1 MKTKSKIKRLIIF
14 NLFIIFFLIFPVVGK
29 AEKNLV
35 NSLNIL
41 GMQVLDKNV
50 LDNIR
55 GGATRFA
62 LQFVNSDKI
71 ILWDENSKV
80 ASNQLE
86 ILTGSNS
93 NVSIFKIM
101 IFGK

>member
-1 MKTKSKIKRLIIF
+1 MKTKSKIKKLIIL

-35 NSLNIL
+35 NNLNIL

-55 GGATRFA
+55 GGGKSSP
-62 LQFVNSDKI
+62 LQFINSDKI
-71 ILWDENSKV
+71 ILWDENSEV
-80 ASNQLE
+80 AFNQLE
-86 ILTGSNS
+86 ILTGG